1 MHPLGTFLVLNP
13 LLLAGAGAS
22 EAPAPTPRLHPM
34 HAAVASFGAAVHQGW
49 LYVAGGHVGETHVH
63 SLENLSP
70 ALVRYAVDDLSR
82 QEVLPARA
90 ALQSVALASDG
101 EHLYRIGGMTARNA
115 TGFDEEDLHSVDE
128 VARLDEATLEWNSLV
143 PLPRGRSSHDAV
155 VHAGQ
160 LYVFGGW
167 TLAGKEKT
175 WCEDGLALDPSAK
188 TPAWRSLAQPF
199 QRRALAVAAA
209 GDRIYCMGG
218 MTPAGET
225 SEQVDVLD
233 LKTETWTRAP
243 DLPCP
248 GFGITAI
255 GDGDQ
260 LYLAGSD
267 GVLYALAADGGAWE
281 PREKL
286 ALERIFARLVT
297 LSAGRLAVAGGVAL
311 GRHVA
316 VVEELAPASGD
327 LGPAPRLARMDLAFT
342 GAARQRQAAFV
353 AGDTLYLFG
362 GNTSA
367 EAHRFE
373 PSDFTAEGWKVDL
386 LSGAIKPAAALPSA
400 RQSVSVAV
408 AGGPGERAFLVGG
421 FSDAGEGTRSWDD
434 VSIYDLKADR
444 FEPSPARLPAPLTQF
459 GLTPHHGRLFAVGG
473 LIYAPDGTS
482 SSSARAF
489 SWHPSGE
496 DAGGFAEA
504 AFDLGAPRRAFA
516 GGALGDEYVVVGGM
530 GEGFDVL
537 DTALALNLET
547 GATRPFPAPEFPRVS
562 GKLVE
567 VGGQLLL
574 AGGASRRGGEDLDPD
589 PTVEVYDAERGA
601 WRVLLDAVPFEDLRH
616 VQACA
621 WRDRLLVFTS
631 ARAGH
636 LDLLWLTP

>member
-1 MHPLGTFLVLNP
+1 MHPAATLLAVASP
-13 LLLAGAGAS
+13 LLLAGEGA
-22 EAPAPTPRLHPM
+22 APSSSSRLHPM
-34 HAAVASFGAAVHQGW
+34 HAAVASFGAAVHDGW

-70 ALVRYAVDDLSR
+70 ALVRYAVDDLAR
-82 QEVLPARA
+82 QEVLPAQA

-115 TGFDEEDLHSVDE
+115 TGFDDEDLHSLDE
-128 VARLDEATLEWNSLV
+128 VARLDEVTLEWTPAW

-155 VHAGQ
+155 VYGGQ

-167 TLAGKEKT
+167 TLAGKEKS
-175 WCEDGLALDPSAK
+175 WCEDGLALDLKAEA
-188 TPAWRSLAQPF
+188 PAWRSLEQPF

-209 GDRIYCMGG
+209 GGRIYCLGG

-225 SEQVDVLD
+225 SKQVDVLD
-233 LKTETWTRAP
+233 LQTATWHRGP
-243 DLPCP
+243 DLPCN

-255 GDGDQ
+255 GHRDQ

-267 GVLYALAADGGAWE
+267 GVLYGLSADGSAWE
-281 PREKL
+281 PRGAL
-286 ALERIFARLVT
+286 ALERIFARLVA
-297 LSAGRLAVAGGVAL
+297 LAEGRLALAGGVAL

-316 VVEELAPASGD
+316 VVEELARPKSGAGA
-327 LGPAPRLARMDLAFT
+327 GPSALTARMDLAFP

-353 AGDTLYLFG
+353 SGDTLYLFG

-373 PSDFTAEGWKVDL
+373 PSAFTDEGFKVDL
-386 LSGAIKPAAALPSA
+386 LSGAIARVASLPSA
-400 RQSVSVAV
+400 RQSVSVAL
-408 AGGPGERAFLVGG
+408 AGGSDERAFLVGG

-434 VSIYDLKADR
+434 VSVYDLKADR
-444 FEPSPARLPAPLTQF
+444 FEPASARLPAPLTQF
-459 GLTPHHGRLFAVGG
+459 GLTPHRGRLFAMGG
-473 LIYAPDGTS
+473 LIYGADGSS

-496 DAGGFAEA
+496 EAGFEEA
-504 AFDLGAPRRAFA
+504 SFGLGAPRRAFA

-547 GATRPFPAPEFPRVS
+547 GATRSFPSPEFPRVS
-562 GKLVE
+562 GKLVD
-567 VGGQLLL
+567 VGGRLLL
-574 AGGASRRGGEDLDPD
+574 AGGASRRGGAELAPD
-589 PTVEVYDAERGA
+589 PTIEVFDAERGA
-601 WRVLLDAVPFEDLRH
+601 WRVLLDKLPFEDPRH

-621 WRDRLLVFTS
+621 WRDRLLVFTT
-631 ARAGH
+631 ARDGH